1 MIPHGFAAQPI
12 PSTTTLA
19 SAEELT
25 DGLDAPSGE
34 PTEPA
39 TRSGAEPYPVGS
51 CLAAV
56 GRFASSC
63 SRRLSARGTWRLR
76 ASSPR
81 IS

>member
-39 TRSGAEPYPVGS
+39 SRSRA
-51 CLAAV
+51 
-56 GRFASSC
+56 
-63 SRRLSARGTWRLR
+63 RLIL
-76 ASSPR
+76 
-81 IS
+81 